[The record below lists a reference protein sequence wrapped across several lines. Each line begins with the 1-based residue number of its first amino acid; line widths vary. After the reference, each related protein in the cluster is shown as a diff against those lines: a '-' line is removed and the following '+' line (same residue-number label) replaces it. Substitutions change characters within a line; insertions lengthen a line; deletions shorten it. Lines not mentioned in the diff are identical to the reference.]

1 MDAKTLADT
10 GKQISKASDSGDPPA
25 TILALLQSLDNF
37 KATEDLL
44 RQSKIGVI
52 VTKLR
57 TNKDPK
63 VQETAARLVNRWK
76 QEVKKKKGEGSPAP
90 SNKAVNGAQANGRSS
105 GTSSPAP
112 QSKEIKK
119 DPGAMRKSTV
129 DPEKRNTNTDA
140 VDYKLTGDQTRDGCL
155 KLMYDGIAFMSEEP
169 PEAVLSV
176 AQKVEHAAFSHFKQQ
191 TNAEY
196 KTKMRS
202 LFQNLKM
209 KGNTLLRKDV
219 FSMKIK
225 PGTFVTMTS
234 DELKSEEKRAE
245 DAAMERENMNKA
257 MTAVEEKA
265 ISTTF
270 TCSKCKQN
278 KVAYTQAQTRSA
290 DEPLTTFC
298 ECTVCGNKWK
308 CKCPSTCFCFDF
320 TDHFMINSLI
330 GFLESTHVCF

>member
-129 DPEKRNTNTDA
+129 HPPTHMAGSLIDRALATA
-140 VDYKLTGDQTRDGCL
+140 VNVAIEQ
-155 KLMYDGIAFMSEEP
+155 MYRKEGSEETDGP
-169 PEAVLSV
+169 CSV
-176 AQKVEHAAFSHFKQQ
+176 K
-191 TNAEY
+191 
-196 KTKMRS
+196 
-202 LFQNLKM
+202 
-209 KGNTLLRKDV
+209 
-219 FSMKIK
+219 
-225 PGTFVTMTS
+225 
-234 DELKSEEKRAE
+234 
-245 DAAMERENMNKA
+245 
-257 MTAVEEKA
+257 
-265 ISTTF
+265 
-270 TCSKCKQN
+270 
-278 KVAYTQAQTRSA
+278 
-290 DEPLTTFC
+290 
-298 ECTVCGNKWK
+298 
-308 CKCPSTCFCFDF
+308 
-320 TDHFMINSLI
+320 
-330 GFLESTHVCF
+330 